1 MKKDIEIVITA
12 RWQAA
17 NLPKVTPT
25 IKRDFSAAA
34 NPAMA
39 AAAWATG
46 QKLVRQAQQDAW
58 QKANSEY
65 WRNYWDDKQKGK

>member
-1 MKKDIEIVITA
+1 MKDLEIIINVKRPTSD
-12 RWQAA
+12 R
-17 NLPKVTPT
+17 PKILPT
-25 IKRDFSAAA
+25 IRHDFSAAA

-46 QKLVRQAQQDAW
+46 RELFRQAQQDAW

-65 WRNYWDDKQKGK
+65 WRKYWDDKQRGK